1 MSEDKKIEQL
11 IAHNIKSL
19 NISKEK
25 YERLKPETKN
35 LIKLNDVKLNF
46 EESKRMKYISS
57 VSFGKDSLAM
67 LLLLI
72 ENQYDLDEVIFYDTG
87 MEFQAIYDIRDII
100 KGLLQKLNITYTEL
114 KPKESFTYKML
125 EKEVHKRN
133 GQIQKG
139 YGLCGG
145 RCRWGTTEKNK
156 TIEKYL
162 KEKYGQD
169 YMEFI
174 GIAFDE
180 TNRIEKER
188 NKHKLLPLVDWKMT
202 EKDCLEY
209 CYNRGFYW
217 EENGIKLYDI
227 LDRASCWC
235 CGNKNK
241 KELENMRIYLPSYYL
256 KYIDLLKKIKK
267 NNKKGI
273 IVDKAREQFLKM
285 F

>member
-1 MSEDKKIEQL
+1 
-11 IAHNIKSL
+11 
-19 NISKEK
+19 
-25 YERLKPETKN
+25 
-35 LIKLNDVKLNF
+35 
-46 EESKRMKYISS
+46 MKYISS